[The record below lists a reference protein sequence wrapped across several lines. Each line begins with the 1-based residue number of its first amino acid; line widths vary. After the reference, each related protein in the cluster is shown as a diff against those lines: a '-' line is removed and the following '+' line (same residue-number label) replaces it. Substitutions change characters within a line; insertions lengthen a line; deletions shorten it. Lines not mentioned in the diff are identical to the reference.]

1 MWVTFGH
8 LRPSGHIMPDH
19 AGDRGAVLLVLAPH
33 DHLHIKQSRTF
44 RTCASVARVG
54 RMAGWRTGSSL
65 GVLAVLVTASLVT
78 ARGVLVQ
85 GPVTLARLPGRG
97 VVGAGGVLSG
107 CVLGSGL
114 GSRWALAGVVRRRS
128 ASVWVAVFAGHG
140 VLVLVSGW
148 VRASWHARGLGFESP

>member
-1 MWVTFGH
+1 M
-8 LRPSGHIMPDH
+8 
-19 AGDRGAVLLVLAPH
+19 LLVLAPH

-44 RTCASVARVG
+44 RTSASVARVG

-65 GVLAVLVTASLVT
+65 GVLAVLVT

-148 VRASWHARGLGFESP
+148 VRASWHARGQGFESP